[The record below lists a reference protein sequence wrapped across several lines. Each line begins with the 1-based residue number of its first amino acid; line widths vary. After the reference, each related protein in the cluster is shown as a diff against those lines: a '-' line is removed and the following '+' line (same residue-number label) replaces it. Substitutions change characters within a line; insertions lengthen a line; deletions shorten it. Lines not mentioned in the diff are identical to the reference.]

1 MNKLTVTI
9 LALALTLYG
18 VIGFWVNIGN
28 ETMNSVLFATI
39 VAALVLAPVGIAIS
53 AYQRTKDAETK
64 KSVRSGVISLV
75 LSAVSFAG
83 LAILLVNSDNIG
95 SGKVYDISSG
105 AILALGLLLIVNS
118 ACIFLMA
125 VINRNKSHS

>member
-28 ETMNSVLFATI
+28 ETMNPVLFATI

-64 KSVRSGVISLV
+64 KSVRTGVISLV

-105 AILALGLLLIVNS
+105 AILALGSLLIVNS